1 MADVFMNKFVFTT
14 SKDGFNLTKLIK
26 QTMLDCGVTLDCPC
40 DDCEGAQAQAQAQVQ
55 IEALASTS
63 APTSELI
70 AFAIESQAK
79 DLKAALSRIEQ
90 LEAQIQALTNDN
102 SASI

>member
-1 MADVFMNKFVFTT
+1 MADVFMNKFVFTN

-40 DDCEGAQAQAQAQVQ
+40 DDCEGAQAQAQVQ